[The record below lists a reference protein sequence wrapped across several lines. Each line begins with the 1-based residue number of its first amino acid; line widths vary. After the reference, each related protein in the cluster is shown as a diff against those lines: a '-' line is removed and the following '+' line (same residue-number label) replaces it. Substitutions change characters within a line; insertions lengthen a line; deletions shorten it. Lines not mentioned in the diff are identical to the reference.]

1 MRVTGRLRLSTP
13 FKQPFLP
20 SVLNCHREANKEDS
34 KRNSAVATAII
45 QVSPLASLNNLEL
58 VWPVGILPQ
67 LTQTVCVQLDH
78 QHTF

>member
-1 MRVTGRLRLSTP
+1 MRVTGRLRLFTP
-13 FKQPFLP
+13 FRQPFLP

-34 KRNSAVATAII
+34 KRNSAVVTVII

-58 VWPVGILPQ
+58 ASPMDILPQ

-78 QHTF
+78 WHTF